1 MDESPSAPTPSGRG
15 PAGVSLRLCAVR
27 FTKLTVEAEPL
38 GQLPSRP
45 TTRRSRA
52 RQGAGPSQGFFRPRK
67 RLTQEN
73 YEKANLE
80 YKLSYFNNL
89 THNR

>member
-1 MDESPSAPTPSGRG
+1 MLFAGRG
-15 PAGVSLRLCAVR
+15 LLRGCMETR
-27 FTKLTVEAEPL
+27 TV
-38 GQLPSRP
+38 GTLPSRL

-73 YEKANLE
+73 YETKPIWNINQTM
-80 YKLSYFNNL
+80 SI
-89 THNR
+89 T